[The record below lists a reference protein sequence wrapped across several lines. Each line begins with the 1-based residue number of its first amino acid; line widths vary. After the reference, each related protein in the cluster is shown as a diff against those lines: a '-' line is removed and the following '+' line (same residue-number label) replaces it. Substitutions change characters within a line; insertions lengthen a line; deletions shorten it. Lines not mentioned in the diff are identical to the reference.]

1 MNSDP
6 HETAAWRTFGML
18 DVDETAS
25 YDEAMRHDPRL
36 KQAQHE
42 MDFLVAAMAAV
53 TTLPIKPGAGQLERL
68 HFQLGLNVSKPTNWL
83 GISGWAAAA
92 VLAMIL
98 VIQSSD
104 IRGNRMVTN
113 LVPIPAI
120 SPLQSPITSL
130 DQKET
135 VMESENRIKQPPED
149 DRNKHVRA
157 TPENENRS
165 LVKIDTKRLIQEIEI
180 LHGELKN
187 FQERDRER
195 FQAAPGVAW
204 PIVMRM
210 EPPQASSANVNL
222 PLKIEDSPITNVLGD
237 ALVATNQDTR
247 LAGIPL
253 VAHGESKGV
262 AASSAEPS
270 AIPIYDS
277 ARDTGTLV
285 VSNLP
290 LLEADE
296 AYHLWVTSAEGEKS
310 IYVGRLPKSNA
321 TGAESFDFCL
331 GSTRTVP
338 SGFLLTK
345 DKGEAANPSSN
356 NIILKGPR

>member
-1 MNSDP
+1 
-6 HETAAWRTFGML
+6 ML

-36 KQAQHE
+36 RQAQQE
-42 MDFLVAAMAAV
+42 MDFLVAAVAVV
-53 TTLPIKPGAGQLERL
+53 TTLPIKPRAGQLERL
-68 HFQLGLNVSKPTNWL
+68 HFQLGLHVSKPTNWL

-98 VIQSSD
+98 VIHRSD
-104 IRGNRMVTN
+104 TRGNGVATK
-113 LVPIPAI
+113 LTPIPTI
-120 SPLQSPITSL
+120 SPLPSPITSL

-135 VMESENRIKQPPED
+135 AMESENRSEQSPET
-149 DRNKHVRA
+149 DRSKLVPA
-157 TPENENRS
+157 TSENENRN
-165 LVKIDTKRLIQEIEI
+165 LVKIDTRRLIQEIEI

-187 FQERDRER
+187 FQQQDRER
-195 FQAAPGVAW
+195 FETAPGVAW

-210 EPPQASSANVNL
+210 EPPRATSANPNL
-222 PLKIEDSPITNVLGD
+222 PLKIDDSPITTVLVD
-237 ALVATNQDTR
+237 ALVATNQDAR

-253 VAHGESKGV
+253 VVHGESKEV
-262 AASSAEPS
+262 APPSAEPS

-277 ARDTGTLV
+277 ARDNGTLV

-296 AYHLWVTSAEGEKS
+296 AYHLWVTSAEGGKP

-331 GSTRTVP
+331 GSARTVP
-338 SGFLLTK
+338 AGFLLTK
-345 DKGEAANPSSN
+345 DTGEAVAPSSN
-356 NIILKGPR
+356 NTILQGPR